1 MTNKAHFID
10 DEIYDYVLAH
20 SLREDTLL
28 AQLREETASM
38 ESSVMQI
45 APDQGQFM
53 ALLARLVNARNA
65 IEVGVYT
72 GYSSLC
78 VARALP
84 DDGRLLC
91 CDVNEE
97 WTAVARR
104 YWKAAGVDERIE
116 LVLAPAAQTL
126 QQRVDGGEA
135 GSYDFAF
142 VDADK
147 ESYDTYFEQCLQL
160 LRPGGLIV
168 FDNVLWSGRVL
179 NPDTDD
185 PDTRAF
191 QALNKKLHNDSRVD
205 ISLLPVADGLFLARK
220 RG

>member
-1 MTNKAHFID
+1 MSGNKFVD
-10 DEIYDYVLAH
+10 GKIYDYVLAH
-20 SLREDTLL
+20 SLREDSLL
-28 AQLREETASM
+28 AQLRAETAGM
-38 ESSVMQI
+38 EMAVMQI

-53 ALLARLVNARNA
+53 ALLAKLVNARKA

-84 DDGRLLC
+84 EDGRLLC
-91 CDVNEE
+91 CDVSDE

-126 QQRVDGGEA
+126 GKRIADGEA
-135 GSYDFAF
+135 GDYDFAF
-142 VDADK
+142 IDADK

-168 FDNVLWSGRVL
+168 FDNVLWSGDVL
-179 NPDTDD
+179 DPDTTD
-185 PDTRAF
+185 PETRAF
-191 QALNKKLHNDSRVD
+191 QALNEKLHTDPRVD

-220 RG
+220 RD